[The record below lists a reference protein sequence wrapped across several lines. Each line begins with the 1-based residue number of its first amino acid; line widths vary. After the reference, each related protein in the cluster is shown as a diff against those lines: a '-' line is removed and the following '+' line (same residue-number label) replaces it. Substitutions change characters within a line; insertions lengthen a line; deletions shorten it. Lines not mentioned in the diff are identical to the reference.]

1 MTKQITF
8 LDFFAGIGGFR
19 TAVERLGGK
28 CLGFA
33 EIDKHAR
40 QSYKALYN
48 TEGEREWHDI
58 TQVTD
63 TEFAELAGKVDL
75 INAGFP
81 CQAFSVAGKRQGF
94 EDSRGTL
101 FYEVAR
107 AAKAIRPKYILL
119 ENVKGLLSH
128 DKGNTVDVIFRTLNE
143 IGYTIDFT
151 VLNSKHFGVPQNR
164 ERIFIMAVRDDL
176 VMQEAWN
183 IEGTGVVAKA
193 KRRFSE
199 YEGIKSFNFFG
210 WSAQHTT
217 VAKRLRDVLEAQVD
231 EKFYL
236 SDEKTAQLIEKVDD
250 KVLVKEATRLG
261 YAEAYPGD
269 AVNMAQP
276 NSKTRR
282 GRVGRA
288 LANTLLTGQEQAVIE
303 PVGAFVG
310 IGHHPFSKKQEFSGF
325 HDGVSPCLIAT
336 DYKAPKCVL
345 EKALI
350 VENTQVV
357 ADLNH
362 YGNEQMNRVYGIE
375 GQSPTVI
382 AVSGGGREP
391 KIAEPQEFTDGAGI
405 SYCNTTSYAEGT
417 SAGDVGKGRRT
428 HLIECIE
435 KYRIR
440 KLTPLECWRLQ
451 GYSDE
456 QHQKAVD
463 AGVSNSQRYKQAGNS
478 VTVNV
483 IEAIVT
489 QLIALEATQENE
501 TTEVA

>member
-48 TEGEREWHDI
+48 TVGEREWHDI

-63 TEFAELAGKVDL
+63 AEFAELAGQVDL

-107 AAKAIRPKYILL
+107 AAKAINPKYILL

-151 VLNSKHFGVPQNR
+151 VLNSKYFGVPQNR

-210 WSAQHTT
+210 WSAHHTT
-217 VAKRLRDVLEAQVD
+217 VSKQLRDVLEAQVD
-231 EKFYL
+231 EKYYL
-236 SDEKTAQLIEKVDD
+236 SDEKTAKMIDLVGGTVSDKDCIDSRQKSAD
-250 KVLVKEATRLG
+250 KVRL
-261 YAEAYPGD
+261 YTDICP
-269 AVNMAQP
+269 
-276 NSKTRR
+276 T
-282 GRVGRA
+282 
-288 LANTLLTGQEQAVIE
+288 LTGTETKDV
-303 PVGAFVG
+303 
-310 IGHHPFSKKQEFSGF
+310 KK
-325 HDGVSPCLIAT
+325 
-336 DYKAPKCVL
+336 
-345 EKALI
+345 I
-350 VENTQVV
+350 VEQKTQVV
-357 ADLNH
+357 ADLN
-362 YGNEQMNRVYGIE
+362 YWSMDIMNRVYGVNGI
-375 GQSPTVI
+375 SPTI
-382 AVSGGGREP
+382 HTMQGGGREP
-391 KIAEPQEFTDGAGI
+391 KIAEPKEFR
-405 SYCNTTSYAEGT
+405 
-417 SAGDVGKGRRT
+417 V
-428 HLIECIE
+428 
-435 KYRIR
+435 R

-451 GYSDE
+451 GFSDD

-489 QLIALEATQENE
+489 QLIALNAIQENE

>member
-1 MTKQITF
+1 MTKNTNGITF

-81 CQAFSVAGKRQGF
+81 CQAFSVAGKRHGF

-176 VMQEAWN
+176 VTQEAWN

-193 KRRFSE
+193 KRRFSG

-217 VAKRLRDVLEAQVD
+217 VSKRLRDVLEAQVD
-231 EKFYL
+231 EKYYL
-236 SDEKTAQLIEKVDD
+236 SDEKTAQLIEKMDD

-282 GRVGRA
+282 GRVGREM
-288 LANTLLTGQEQAVIE
+288 ANTLLTGQEQAVI
-303 PVGAFVG
+303 
-310 IGHHPFSKKQEFSGF
+310 
-325 HDGVSPCLIAT
+325 
-336 DYKAPKCVL
+336 
-345 EKALI
+345 
-350 VENTQVV
+350 VENTQIV

-362 YGNEQMNRVYGIE
+362 YGNEQMNRVYGVE

-391 KIAEPQEFTDGAGI
+391 KIAEPIEVRATLTPDR
-405 SYCNTTSYAEGT
+405 AE
-417 SAGDVGKGRRT
+417 KRQQGRRFKENDEAAFT
-428 HLIECIE
+428 VNCVDRHGVMIGTQPN
-435 KYRIR
+435 YRIR

-451 GYSDE
+451 GFSDE

-489 QLIALEATQENE
+489 QLITLDGTIQNE
-501 TTEVA
+501 STEVA

>member
-1 MTKQITF
+1 LTKNTNGITF

-176 VMQEAWN
+176 VTQEAWN

-193 KRRFSE
+193 KRRFSG
-199 YEGIKSFNFFG
+199 YEGIKSFNFFV

-217 VAKRLRDVLEAQVD
+217 VSKRLRDVLEAQVA

-236 SDEKTAQLIEKVDD
+236 SDEKTAQLVEKIQDT
-250 KVLVKEATRLG
+250 E
-261 YAEAYPGD
+261 
-269 AVNMAQP
+269 
-276 NSKTRR
+276 
-282 GRVGRA
+282 
-288 LANTLLTGQEQAVIE
+288 
-303 PVGAFVG
+303 FV
-310 IGHHPFSKKQEFSGF
+310 Q
-325 HDGVSPCLIAT
+325 T
-336 DYKAPKCVL
+336 
-345 EKALI
+345 
-350 VENTQVV
+350 TQVGD
-357 ADLNH
+357 DLNH
-362 YGNEQMNRVYGIE
+362 YSQEALNRIYGIN
-375 GQSPTVI
+375 GQSPTI
-382 AVSGGGREP
+382 DTMQGGGREP
-391 KIAEPQEFTDGAGI
+391 KIAEPIEVRATLTPDR
-405 SYCNTTSYAEGT
+405 AE
-417 SAGDVGKGRRT
+417 KRQNGRRFKENDEPMFT
-428 HLIECIE
+428 LTAQDKHGVLFEVRATALQNANMQGRRIKTNDEPSFTVSATDRHGVTIGIQPN
-435 KYRIR
+435 YRIR

-451 GYSDE
+451 GFSDE

-478 VTVNV
+478 VTINV
-483 IEAIVT
+483 IEAVVT
-489 QLIALEATQENE
+489 QLIALDGTIQNE
-501 TTEVA
+501 STEVA

>member
-1 MTKQITF
+1 MTKNTNGITF

-19 TAVERLGGK
+19 TAVERLGGT

-63 TEFAELAGKVDL
+63 EEFAELAGQVDL

-176 VMQEAWN
+176 VTQEAWN

-193 KRRFSE
+193 KHRFSG

-217 VAKRLRDVLEAQVD
+217 VSKRLRDVLEAQVD

-236 SDEKTAQLIEKVDD
+236 SDEKTAQLIEKIQDT
-250 KVLVKEATRLG
+250 E
-261 YAEAYPGD
+261 
-269 AVNMAQP
+269 
-276 NSKTRR
+276 
-282 GRVGRA
+282 
-288 LANTLLTGQEQAVIE
+288 
-303 PVGAFVG
+303 FV
-310 IGHHPFSKKQEFSGF
+310 Q
-325 HDGVSPCLIAT
+325 T
-336 DYKAPKCVL
+336 
-345 EKALI
+345 
-350 VENTQVV
+350 TQVV

-362 YGNEQMNRVYGIE
+362 YGNEQMNRIYGVE

-391 KIAEPQEFTDGAGI
+391 KIAEPIEVRATLTPDRVEKRQQ
-405 SYCNTTSYAEGT
+405 
-417 SAGDVGKGRRT
+417 GRRFKENDESAFT
-428 HLIECIE
+428 VNCVDRHGVMIGTQPN
-435 KYRIR
+435 YRIR
-440 KLTPLECWRLQ
+440 KLTVLECWRLQ
-451 GYSDE
+451 GFSDE

-489 QLIALEATQENE
+489 QLIALDGTIQNE
-501 TTEVA
+501 STEVA

>member
-1 MTKQITF
+1 MTKNTNGITF

-48 TEGEREWHDI
+48 TEGEQEWHDI

-176 VMQEAWN
+176 VSQEAWN

-217 VAKRLRDVLEAQVD
+217 VSKRLRDVLEAQVD

-236 SDEKTAQLIEKVDD
+236 SDEKTAQLIEKIQDT
-250 KVLVKEATRLG
+250 E
-261 YAEAYPGD
+261 
-269 AVNMAQP
+269 
-276 NSKTRR
+276 
-282 GRVGRA
+282 
-288 LANTLLTGQEQAVIE
+288 
-303 PVGAFVG
+303 FV
-310 IGHHPFSKKQEFSGF
+310 Q
-325 HDGVSPCLIAT
+325 T
-336 DYKAPKCVL
+336 
-345 EKALI
+345 
-350 VENTQVV
+350 TQVV

-362 YGNEQMNRVYGIE
+362 YSQEALNRIYGVN
-375 GQSPTVI
+375 GQSPTI
-382 AVSGGGREP
+382 DTMQGGGREP
-391 KIAEPQEFTDGAGI
+391 KIAEPIEVRATLTPDR
-405 SYCNTTSYAEGT
+405 AE
-417 SAGDVGKGRRT
+417 KRQQGRRFKENDEAAFT
-428 HLIECIE
+428 VNCVDRHGVMIGTQPN
-435 KYRIR
+435 YRIR
-440 KLTPLECWRLQ
+440 KLTVLECWRLQ
-451 GYSDE
+451 GFSDE

-483 IEAIVT
+483 IEAVVT
-489 QLIALEATQENE
+489 QLIALDGTIQNE
-501 TTEVA
+501 STEVA

>member
-1 MTKQITF
+1 MGKQLTF

-63 TEFAELAGKVDL
+63 EEFAELADKVDL

-176 VMQEAWN
+176 VTQEAWN

-193 KRRFSE
+193 KRRFSG

-210 WSAQHTT
+210 WSARHTT
-217 VAKRLRDVLEAQVD
+217 VSKRLRDVLEAQVD

-236 SDEKTAQLIEKVDD
+236 SDEKTAQLIEKMDD

-261 YAEAYPGD
+261 Y

-288 LANTLLTGQEQAVIE
+288 LANTLLTGQEQAVI
-303 PVGAFVG
+303 
-310 IGHHPFSKKQEFSGF
+310 
-325 HDGVSPCLIAT
+325 
-336 DYKAPKCVL
+336 
-345 EKALI
+345 
-350 VENTQVV
+350 VENTQVGD
-357 ADLNH
+357 DLNH
-362 YGNEQMNRVYGIE
+362 YSQEALNRIYGIN
-375 GQSPTVI
+375 GQSPTI
-382 AVSGGGREP
+382 DTMQGGGREP
-391 KIAEPQEFTDGAGI
+391 KIAEPIEVRATLTPDRVEKRQNGRRFKENDEPMFTLTAQDKHGVMLLDSNPKEFSSGDGI
-405 SYCNTTSYAEGT
+405 SYCIDANYAKGT
-417 SAGDVGKGRRT
+417 SPGNVGKGRRT
-428 HLIECIE
+428 HAIGYSLG
-435 KYRIR
+435 YRIR

-451 GYSDE
+451 GFSDE

-463 AGVSNSQRYKQAGNS
+463 VRVSNSQRYKQAGNS

-489 QLIALEATQENE
+489 QLIALDGTIQNE
-501 TTEVA
+501 STEVA

>member
-1 MTKQITF
+1 MTKNTNGITF

-176 VMQEAWN
+176 VTQEAWN

-217 VAKRLRDVLEAQVD
+217 VSKRLRDVLEAQVD

-236 SDEKTAQLIEKVDD
+236 SDEKTAQLIEKIQDT
-250 KVLVKEATRLG
+250 EF
-261 YAEAYPGD
+261 
-269 AVNMAQP
+269 AQ
-276 NSKTRR
+276 T
-282 GRVGRA
+282 
-288 LANTLLTGQEQAVIE
+288 
-303 PVGAFVG
+303 
-310 IGHHPFSKKQEFSGF
+310 
-325 HDGVSPCLIAT
+325 
-336 DYKAPKCVL
+336 
-345 EKALI
+345 
-350 VENTQVV
+350 TQVGD
-357 ADLNH
+357 DLNH
-362 YGNEQMNRVYGIE
+362 YSQEALNRIYGIN
-375 GQSPTVI
+375 GQSPTI
-382 AVSGGGREP
+382 DTMQGGGREP
-391 KIAEPQEFTDGAGI
+391 KIAEPIEVRAALTPDR
-405 SYCNTTSYAEGT
+405 AE
-417 SAGDVGKGRRT
+417 KRQNGRRFKENDEPMFT
-428 HLIECIE
+428 LTAQDKHGVLFEVRATALQNANMQGRRIKTNDEPSFTVSATDRHGVTIGTQPN
-435 KYRIR
+435 YRIR

-451 GYSDE
+451 GFSDE

-483 IEAIVT
+483 IEAIIT
-489 QLIALEATQENE
+489 QLIALDGTIHNE
-501 TTEVA
+501 STEVA